1 MCMLNVGQALKNERL
16 AQNKT
21 QREWIKNIHI
31 SVSRYSEIE
40 NGVIKNSKKADIGS
54 EQLIQLL
61 ESNNVNV
68 RDFFKN
74 LPENSTS
81 IKKLSLELSRTF
93 NDGDAKRADELR
105 KKILMNS
112 EASLSLKY
120 RAILIAVELK
130 DHMASLDQNTID
142 KISNYLYRSN
152 DWVRNKEALILFG
165 NSMPRMNSTVLRR
178 RMKQVIK
185 EYADINKFS
194 DDVRRRISTICVNYV
209 FNAIFVYKTDA
220 YVQESLDLI
229 KSLPANDIYGLKKM
243 VGQYYADYLNGDQKH
258 MAELKELLER
268 CGYTFLASH
277 LNFDIS
283 K

>member
-1 MCMLNVGQALKNERL
+1 MCMLNVVQALKNERL

-40 NGVIKNSKKADIGS
+40 NGIIKNGKKADIGS
-54 EQLIQLL
+54 EQLI
-61 ESNNVNV
+61 ENNNIDVREFFSNLH
-68 RDFFKN
+68 KSAT
-74 LPENSTS
+74 STE
-81 IKKLSLELSRTF
+81 KLSSELSQAF
-93 NDGDAKRADELR
+93 NDGDVKRADELI

-120 RAILIAVELK
+120 RAILIAAELK

-152 DWVRNKEALILFG
+152 DWVKNKKALRLFG
-165 NSMPRMNSTVLRR
+165 NSMPRMNSTVLKR

-229 KSLPANDIYGLKKM
+229 KSLPVNDIYGLKKM
-243 VGQYYADYLNGDQKH
+243 VG
-258 MAELKELLER
+258 
-268 CGYTFLASH
+268 
-277 LNFDIS
+277 
-283 K
+283 

>member
-1 MCMLNVGQALKNERL
+1 MFNVGQALKNERL

-21 QREWIKNIHI
+21 QREWIRDIHI

-61 ESNNVNV
+61 ESDNVNV
-68 RDFFKN
+68 RDFLKN

-120 RAILIAVELK
+120 RAILIAAELK

-194 DDVRRRISTICVNYV
+194 DDVRRRISTICVNYL

-277 LNFDIS
+277 LNFNIS